1 MVRDLSDELSIR
13 HLPDISDASFS
24 MELPTG
30 NSPDTLLLAERSDF
44 IHAAEITFGCLAEA
58 TPSRTST
65 LGQVTPKPFNNA
77 PQNSHRHGNRQI
89 DPIAPEL
96 VATVIQAS
104 ITPPDIRLPSL
115 LYEKPKQRQMKRK
128 GNIVDDDS
136 GEGGSGTLRTFQKK
150 LDRRAGLVKLPG
162 ESSNPSERNTNGA
175 KKPLV
180 RHNPGLSN
188 SKEASDANPTA
199 LQSKPSDFQATFPTA
214 KGKYSPIERIASQ
227 HDNTEQTARA
237 DKGSNSPDKFATV
250 AFDDDNFNP
259 DISSI
264 SVAAPIAKRLLAY
277 TQNYNPSPISP
288 GKPTEHQIVL
298 DRLPAPACDLP
309 HPPGTAQALHGD
321 DSPLTLSQLSPR
333 KETQAVEPTAGA
345 PPSPL
350 RTSLKRSLDT
360 NTKAPQAKRPK
371 LTSTCRRISLS
382 VLGRARNPTKPD
394 ASAHKMV
401 GVKPRRIS
409 SASSTLPSGRGK
421 LSNQVS
427 SLSKKSQSQKEKAK
441 KVLPRVNSSQRSLRD
456 SEKENEGTPHDNT
469 PHVGLSGV
477 GGRNKAGPSA
487 SVPCNPRP
495 PAVAGSST
503 VRSQYSN
510 GHSNNSKS
518 LNNVV
523 EPRAQS
529 QSQSRRDKWFH
540 PVPDFK
546 ALHAMHESTFANR
559 RGQITPVIPAPIQFQ
574 TDIRAKKREKFDE
587 MVREKEREKQL
598 MEERRERE
606 RALEEEKEIMLM
618 RRKAIPRAHEVPE
631 WYKDAPKRKNGGA
644 AVKDGT

>member
-1 MVRDLSDELSIR
+1 MVRDLSDELSLR

-30 NSPDTLLLAERSDF
+30 NFPDTLLLAERSDF
-44 IHAAEITFGCLAEA
+44 IHAADITFGCLAEA

-65 LGQVTPKPFNNA
+65 LSQVTPKPFNNA
-77 PQNSHRHGNRQI
+77 PQNSHRHGHQQI

-96 VATVIQAS
+96 VATVTQAS
-104 ITPPDIRLPSL
+104 ITSPDIRLPSL

-128 GNIVDDDS
+128 DDVVGHDS
-136 GEGGSGTLRTFQKK
+136 GEGGSGALRTFQKK
-150 LDRRAGLVKLPG
+150 LDRRAGLVKQGG

-175 KKPLV
+175 KKPFV

-188 SKEASDANPTA
+188 SKEACDANPTA
-199 LQSKPSDFQATFPTA
+199 LQSKPSNFQATFPTA
-214 KGKYSPIERIASQ
+214 KGKYSPIERITSQ
-227 HDNTEQTARA
+227 DDDTEQTTRA
-237 DKGSNSPDKFATV
+237 DEYSNSLDKFATV
-250 AFDDDNFNP
+250 AFDDSSFNP

-264 SVAAPIAKRLLAY
+264 SVAAPIAKRLLKY
-277 TQNYNPSPISP
+277 SQNYIPSPISP
-288 GKPTEHQIVL
+288 GKPTEQHQIVL
-298 DRLPAPACDLP
+298 DRPPEHTHDLSGSPA
-309 HPPGTAQALHGD
+309 TQALHGD
-321 DSPLTLSQLSPR
+321 DGPLTLSQLSPR
-333 KETQAVEPTAGA
+333 KETQAIEPTAGA
-345 PPSPL
+345 PPSP

-382 VLGRARNPTKPD
+382 VLGRARKPTKPD

-401 GVKPRRIS
+401 GVKPRRIA
-409 SASSTLPSGRGK
+409 SASAALPSGRGK
-421 LSNQVS
+421 VSNQVS

-469 PHVGLSGV
+469 PHIVPSGV

-487 SVPCNPRP
+487 SVPCNPTP

-503 VRSQYSN
+503 VRSQYSD
-510 GHSNNSKS
+510 GHSKNSKS
-518 LNNVV
+518 LNSVV
-523 EPRAQS
+523 ESRPQS
-529 QSQSRRDKWFH
+529 QSQSHREKWFH

-587 MVREKEREKQL
+587 MVRAKEREKQL
-598 MEERRERE
+598 MEERMERE

-631 WYKDAPKRKNGGA
+631 WYKEAPKRKNGGA